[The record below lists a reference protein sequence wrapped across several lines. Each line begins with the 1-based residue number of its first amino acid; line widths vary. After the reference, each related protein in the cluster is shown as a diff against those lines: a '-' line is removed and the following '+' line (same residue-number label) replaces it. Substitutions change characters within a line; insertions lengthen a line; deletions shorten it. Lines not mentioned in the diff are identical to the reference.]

1 MVIKRNYN
9 IPLRKEFQKVPYY
22 KKSKK
27 AITAVIEFL
36 KKHMKSDTIKIGKHL
51 NEKVWE
57 NGIRNPPHHI
67 EIVAIKDD
75 EGVVKA
81 ELVGFESELEEKK
94 EESKKESKA
103 AKAEKTSETVE
114 EASSSKSKGLEEAV
128 AEEKV
133 EEKAEAKK
141 EAPKPKKAPAK
152 KKED

>member
-9 IPLRKEFQKVPYY
+9 IPLRKEFQKVAYY

-27 AITAVIEFL
+27 AITAVIDFL
-36 KKHMKSDTIKIGKHL
+36 KKHMKSDNIKIGKHL
-51 NEKVWE
+51 NEKVWK
-57 NGIRNPPHHI
+57 NGIRNPPHHV

-81 ELVGFESELEEKK
+81 ELVGFESEIEPKEEKK
-94 EESKKESKA
+94 AEKKTESKVTKT
-103 AKAEKTSETVE
+103 EKPEETSET
-114 EASSSKSKGLEEAV
+114 LEEAV

-133 EEKAEAKK
+133 EDKAETKK